1 MSQQNTQSQEKQ
13 FRAWQLANGV
23 NRQKKQKQSSWLSP
37 QEVISQRYGL
47 PSRKSCDNFLKNNTL
62 ILNL

>member
-37 QEVISQRYGL
+37 QEVISQRYG
-47 PSRKSCDNFLKNNTL
+47 SSVENFLKNNTL
-62 ILNL
+62 